1 MKRFTLRLTT
11 PLHTTLHLSQLLH
24 LLTSQLSK
32 LKKMFPF
39 ELSQNANIHHLQ
51 TNITSPTANSNIHHL
66 PNTTNTT
73 PLRCLVDG
81 GHNIIHY
88 PSFNSPWPNKSVPLT
103 NQCFPSGH
111 PPSTCKLI
119 SAIPHLHTQHYYFRE
134 PPPHSSDPILL
145 SPIQPSPPLHLLSP
159 FHRPSCC
166 TWPLLQHNLHPV
178 TRYRLRKKY
187 PLPPTIAPSETNLYA
202 IPLSTRSLLLQCFAA
217 DPYPCAEKKKYLS
230 QVTDL
235 TYTKI
240 NYWFK
245 NMRVNRR
252 RKMKAAC

>member
-119 SAIPHLHTQHYYFRE
+119 SAIPHLHTYTHHHYYFRE

-145 SPIQPSPPLHLLSP
+145 PPIQPSPPLHFLYP
-159 FHRPSCC
+159 FHRPPCC

-178 TRYRLRKKY
+178 LLPTSWQQDERLYSLQTPQEVPSPSHHCSIRNYSLRYAPLY
-187 PLPPTIAPSETNLYA
+187 TLLSPPVLCCWPLPLCGKEEL
-202 IPLSTRSLLLQCFAA
+202 PLSSH
-217 DPYPCAEKKKYLS
+217 
-230 QVTDL
+230 
-235 TYTKI
+235 
-240 NYWFK
+240 
-245 NMRVNRR
+245 
-252 RKMKAAC
+252 